1 MNFIEWL
8 QAVSQAY
15 MGITNFVSDFA
26 FTVLALYM
34 ITIISVVLLIAIF
47 NIKYVWYGLRKAIR
61 LFREW
66 SVL

>member
-1 MNFIEWL
+1 MEWL
-8 QAVSQAY
+8 YGVAHEY

-47 NIKYVWYGLRKAIR
+47 NIKYVWCGLRKGIR

-66 SVL
+66 SVK